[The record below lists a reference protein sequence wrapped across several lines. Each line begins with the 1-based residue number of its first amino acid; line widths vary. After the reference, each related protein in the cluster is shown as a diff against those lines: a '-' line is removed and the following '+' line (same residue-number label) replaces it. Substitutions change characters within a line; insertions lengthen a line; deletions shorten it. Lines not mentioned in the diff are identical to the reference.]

1 MCVWVYQFVISY
13 QSGLAGSYMSLSND
27 DYCDPV
33 QISFQDEWA
42 LDDGGYWSSNPR
54 WGFAASMLSIATA
67 SFKTTEKNWLRED
80 APGLYNTLANFNT
93 ELEKLGSGH
102 AAVRMVR
109 LSIRPSVP
117 STHPSIHPSIHPS
130 VRSA

>member
-54 WGFAASMLSIATA
+54 WGFAASMASGESCEKVAAECLPTA
-67 SFKTTEKNWLRED
+67 NSSR
-80 APGLYNTLANFNT
+80 
-93 ELEKLGSGH
+93 
-102 AAVRMVR
+102 
-109 LSIRPSVP
+109 
-117 STHPSIHPSIHPS
+117 
-130 VRSA
+130 